1 MEEIKDSAGKVIAKV
16 SSKEEAAWTRIKL
29 AAKAAIENDE
39 IEIKIQKE
47 LLILSTRKLMELQR
61 RPK

>member
-1 MEEIKDSAGKVIAKV
+1 MEEIKDTEGKVIAKV

-29 AAKAAIENDE
+29 NAKIAIENDE

-47 LLILSTRKLMELQR
+47 MLVLATRKLLELKR
-61 RPK
+61 KPE